1 MAIHSSILAWRI
13 PRTGTWW
20 ATVHG
25 DRQES
30 DTSETDLTLQVR
42 EEMEVCSGP
51 RPQPPLYCVCSCLPL
66 ATPWHVVHPHWSQ
79 QATLSSGDSL
89 GPSHLVPSTLLIR
102 PLSQASSSL
111 SLPSYWPQ
119 REEHCPDSSHL
130 RCPFLGHLQV
140 FGQRTDSLPRATRHG
155 QRQGCAI

>member
-51 RPQPPLYCVCSCLPL
+51 PPPASPVLCLFLL
-66 ATPWHVVHPHWSQ
+66 APGH
-79 QATLSSGDSL
+79 SL
-89 GPSHLVPSTLLIR
+89 ARGAPALEPAGNT
-102 PLSQASSSL
+102 
-111 SLPSYWPQ
+111 
-119 REEHCPDSSHL
+119 EL
-130 RCPFLGHLQV
+130 R
-140 FGQRTDSLPRATRHG
+140 
-155 QRQGCAI
+155 